1 MSQALLGVLPA
12 SGPALSAQQVWAEG
26 WFGGG
31 GRPILLASLSVDT
44 PRATLTNFL
53 WLLRQ
58 KVQICLGWAFSPSRA
73 GGGGGGGGG
82 GQGRLRGWKRLH
94 TEHWK
99 TVKMQ

>member
-58 KVQICLGWAFSPSRA
+58 KVQICLGWAFLASLMTILCPFLQESFPNLLILA
-73 GGGGGGGGG
+73 PNFSF
-82 GQGRLRGWKRLH
+82 LMM
-94 TEHWK
+94 T
-99 TVKMQ
+99 